1 MNEQQCVTQT
11 TVYILHVHACS
22 DLK

>member
-1 MNEQQCVTQT
+1 MNEQQCVMQT